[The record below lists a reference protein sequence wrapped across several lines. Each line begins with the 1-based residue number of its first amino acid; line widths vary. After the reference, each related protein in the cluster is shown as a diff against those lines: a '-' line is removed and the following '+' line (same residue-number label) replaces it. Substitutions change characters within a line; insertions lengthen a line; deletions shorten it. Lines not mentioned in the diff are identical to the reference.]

1 MSDLTSKDEGLP
13 AGLKMMAVFGV
24 IMAVLVVIAALLYM
38 RFKKLHDPVYLY
50 SAAETAYSDGR
61 LEDAEEAVNEELSL
75 LPDDQEALK
84 LKAAILKDEGRLDE
98 AAALYERLIETS
110 PEETAFWQSL
120 LAIAEEKGD
129 TEEMEAIL
137 GRMSDDMLAV
147 FEGYLPSDPVIMT
160 EEGTYSEL
168 ISVELSGRET
178 DRLVYT
184 TDGSDPTENSQV
196 YTAPIR
202 LQEGRNE
209 IRAAAFSEKGIR
221 SRVITGIYEITLP
234 LPDPPEILPE
244 SGSYEQ
250 GSVITVTLPAD
261 AVVYYSFD
269 GVPTPDSAVY
279 SGPVAM
285 PEGSHIFSAIVV
297 DQAGKTSA
305 PSSQTYVVQ

>member
-120 LAIAEEKGD
+120 LAIA
-129 TEEMEAIL
+129 
-137 GRMSDDMLAV
+137 
-147 FEGYLPSDPVIMT
+147 
-160 EEGTYSEL
+160 
-168 ISVELSGRET
+168 
-178 DRLVYT
+178 
-184 TDGSDPTENSQV
+184 
-196 YTAPIR
+196 
-202 LQEGRNE
+202 
-209 IRAAAFSEKGIR
+209 
-221 SRVITGIYEITLP
+221 
-234 LPDPPEILPE
+234 
-244 SGSYEQ
+244 
-250 GSVITVTLPAD
+250 
-261 AVVYYSFD
+261 
-269 GVPTPDSAVY
+269 
-279 SGPVAM
+279 
-285 PEGSHIFSAIVV
+285 
-297 DQAGKTSA
+297 
-305 PSSQTYVVQ
+305 